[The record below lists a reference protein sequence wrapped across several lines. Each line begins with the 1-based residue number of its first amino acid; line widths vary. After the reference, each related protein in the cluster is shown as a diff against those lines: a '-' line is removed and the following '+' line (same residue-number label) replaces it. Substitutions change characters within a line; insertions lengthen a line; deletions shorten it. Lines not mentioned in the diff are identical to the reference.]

1 MHRSPDGLSHSPS
14 VTRKYTDHI
23 SSTTSPRRAPDT
35 RDLALEHHVRW
46 YPAVLVV
53 LLGGYLFFDRA
64 FAHAHV
70 PGTPIF
76 LAEPVL
82 AIGVVLAAN
91 SIEGR
96 RLIRFSTPIR
106 ALIGFMLWGLVLLIV
121 HVFDH
126 GVDAVQD
133 SALWYYGLFAIVVG
147 TLVLT
152 WRESIER
159 LIPAYGAL
167 LAGFVVVGWVR
178 LAMNGND
185 EAAAI
190 PDTLVPWTS
199 HRPGNIAIHAA
210 IGFAFV
216 VLLLGPWLAERFE
229 KPLAVALTV
238 VLAVALLILYVGA
251 GTQNRGGF
259 VTGFLVIIG
268 VTLVRRSFGPAV
280 AMISLVVM
288 VVLGLLYATD
298 ARVEMGDRDLS
309 VRQLVDNVVSVQNL
323 EDGGRANIWS
333 PVLDDIMTQERF
345 LTGIGF
351 GENLGD
357 RYGFTFRGVKRD
369 GIIVG
374 TTAEDEE
381 VNPLRNVHNSHLN
394 VLARMG
400 FIGAGLWL
408 AVWGLWYF
416 HLFKARSRLR
426 MIDSPM
432 RAAYLGWAMLAMT
445 AILLNAFFDGTLEG
459 PQVGVWAWSIFGL
472 GAAIA
477 METNMREWQ
486 RRRTGAAEISREGG
500 GSNPLDMSLRQLKR
514 ATKARRR

>member
-152 WRESIER
+152 WRI
-159 LIPAYGAL
+159 
-167 LAGFVVVGWVR
+167 
-178 LAMNGND
+178 
-185 EAAAI
+185 
-190 PDTLVPWTS
+190 
-199 HRPGNIAIHAA
+199 
-210 IGFAFV
+210 
-216 VLLLGPWLAERFE
+216 
-229 KPLAVALTV
+229 
-238 VLAVALLILYVGA
+238 
-251 GTQNRGGF
+251 
-259 VTGFLVIIG
+259 
-268 VTLVRRSFGPAV
+268 
-280 AMISLVVM
+280 
-288 VVLGLLYATD
+288 
-298 ARVEMGDRDLS
+298 
-309 VRQLVDNVVSVQNL
+309 
-323 EDGGRANIWS
+323 
-333 PVLDDIMTQERF
+333 
-345 LTGIGF
+345 
-351 GENLGD
+351 
-357 RYGFTFRGVKRD
+357 
-369 GIIVG
+369 
-374 TTAEDEE
+374 
-381 VNPLRNVHNSHLN
+381 
-394 VLARMG
+394 
-400 FIGAGLWL
+400 
-408 AVWGLWYF
+408 
-416 HLFKARSRLR
+416 ARSTTGHTGYSRSWSGRLFSHGGNLSN
-426 MIDSPM
+426 DSSPH
-432 RAAYLGWAMLAMT
+432 T
-445 AILLNAFFDGTLEG
+445 AHFSPGSSSWDGC
-459 PQVGVWAWSIFGL
+459 
-472 GAAIA
+472 
-477 METNMREWQ
+477 
-486 RRRTGAAEISREGG
+486 
-500 GSNPLDMSLRQLKR
+500 D
-514 ATKARRR
+514 